1 MRIQKKAI
9 AILFLLSCV
18 LASGWTMT
26 LTEDQAV
33 EYALQNNG
41 NLKLA
46 AMDLDVQARADK
58 NGWNGLLPTVQVSAT
73 LNRSNQSSL
82 TSLGIKDP
90 TVSFVGGIS
99 ASWSFNPALI
109 TNIELAHKQYEAG
122 LITYEEQRQQTVLNV
137 RKLFY
142 GLLLQQES
150 LELQRE
156 SLKNTESRASQA
168 EESFK
173 VGYVPEL
180 TVLQAQTA
188 YDNAVSSLQKQ
199 EQAFVQQ
206 KRTFAM
212 LLGLPVDTDII
223 LQGEIG
229 LDFYDIDAESSLS
242 GLDNR
247 FDIAKLGKQAEVLK
261 TQEKALKMQVNV
273 PTISLSAS
281 YQPIIKDIS
290 KDWGGTVGTAG
301 PMIADNYSD
310 NGSMSV
316 TVAMNLTNLL
326 PWSSSRQKL
335 KDLQD
340 NIGKLATSEF
350 VLRQSA
356 TVEILNLL
364 TTLEQS
370 RLAIENSERSIALS
384 QKVYTLTEE
393 SYRYG
398 STELL
403 DVRDAQLQLDQ
414 AKLGR
419 LSEQYTYLSAL
430 LDLEYAIQR
439 SIIK

>member
-1 MRIQKKAI
+1 MRIQKRAI
-9 AILFLLSCV
+9 ATLFLLSCV
-18 LASGWTMT
+18 LASCWTMT

-41 NLKLA
+41 SLKLA

-58 NGWNGLLPTVQVSAT
+58 NGWNGLLPTVQVTAT
-73 LNRSNQSSL
+73 LNRGNQSSF
-82 TSLGIKDP
+82 TSLGVKDP

-109 TNIELAHKQYEAG
+109 TNIDLAHRQYEAG

-168 EESFK
+168 EASFK
-173 VGYVPEL
+173 AGYVPEL

-242 GLDNR
+242 SLDNR

-281 YQPIIKDIS
+281 YQPMIKDIS
-290 KDWGGTVGTAG
+290 RDWGGTVGTS

-340 NIGKLATSEF
+340 NIGKLATSEL

-370 RLAIENSERSIALS
+370 RLAIENSERSIALA

-414 AKLGR
+414 ARLGR

>member
-1 MRIQKKAI
+1 MGIQKKAI
-9 AILFLLSCV
+9 VILAMLCVMASIWAI
-18 LASGWTMT
+18 T

-33 EYALQNNG
+33 EYALQNSG
-41 NLKLA
+41 SLELA
-46 AMDLDVQARADK
+46 AMDLAMQARADK

-73 LNRSNQSSL
+73 LSRSNQASLSSI
-82 TSLGIKDP
+82 GIQDP
-90 TVSFVGGIS
+90 TINFVGGIS
-99 ASWSFNPALI
+99 ASWNFNPALI
-109 TNIELAHKQYEAG
+109 TNIDLAHRQYEAG
-122 LITYEEQRQQTVLNV
+122 LITYEEQRQQTILNV

-156 SLKNTESRASQA
+156 SLKNTESRKTQA
-168 EESFK
+168 EENFK
-173 VGYVPEL
+173 AGYVPEL
-180 TVLQAQTA
+180 TVLQAQTT
-188 YDNAVSSLQKQ
+188 YDNAVSSFQKQ

-212 LLGLPVDTDII
+212 LLGLPADESII

-229 LDFYDIDAESSLS
+229 LEFYDIDTETSLS
-242 GLDNR
+242 SLDNR
-247 FDIAKLGKQAEVLK
+247 FDIAKLSKQAEVLK

-273 PTISLSAS
+273 PTVSLSAS
-281 YQPIIKDIS
+281 YQPVIKDIT
-290 KDWGGTVGTAG
+290 KDWNGTLGAYPLSTN
-301 PMIADNYSD
+301 NYSD

-326 PWSSSRQKL
+326 PWSSARQGL

-340 NIGKLATSEF
+340 NIGKLATSEL

-370 RLAIENSERSIALS
+370 RLAIENSERSIALT
-384 QKVYTLTEE
+384 QKVYDLTEE

>member
-1 MRIQKKAI
+1 M
-9 AILFLLSCV
+9 LCV
-18 LASGWTMT
+18 LASVWAIT

-33 EYALQNNG
+33 EYALQNSG
-41 NLKLA
+41 SLELA
-46 AMDLDVQARADK
+46 AMDLAMQARADK

-73 LNRSNQSSL
+73 LNRSNQVSPSLSSIM
-82 TSLGIKDP
+82 SSP
-90 TVSFVGGIS
+90 NVSFVGGVS
-99 ASWSFNPALI
+99 ASWNFNPALI
-109 TNIELAHKQYEAG
+109 TNIDLAHRQYEAG
-122 LITYEEQRQQTVLNV
+122 LITYEEQKQQTILNV
-137 RKLFY
+137 RKMFY

-150 LELQRE
+150 LAMQRE
-156 SLKNTESRASQA
+156 SLKNTEARVTQA
-168 EESFK
+168 EENFK
-173 VGYVPEL
+173 AGYVPEL
-180 TVLQAQTA
+180 TVLQAQTS
-188 YDNAVSSLQKQ
+188 YDNAVSGFQKQ
-199 EQAFVQQ
+199 EQSFVQQ

-212 LLGLPVDTDII
+212 LLGLPVDEELT
-223 LQGEIG
+223 LEGEIG
-229 LDFYDIDAESSLS
+229 MDFYDIDTATSLNS
-242 GLDNR
+242 LDSR

-261 TQEKALKMQVNV
+261 TQEKALKMQINV

-281 YQPIIKDIS
+281 YQPMVMDIT
-290 KDWGGTVGTAG
+290 KDWGGDFYTN
-301 PMIADNYSD
+301 PMGSSPNYMD

-326 PWSSSRQKL
+326 PWSSARQGL

-340 NIGKLATSEF
+340 NISKLATSEL
-350 VLRQSA
+350 VLRESA

-370 RLAIENSERSIALS
+370 RLAIENSERSITLA
-384 QKVYTLTEE
+384 QKAYDLTEE

-419 LSEQYTYLSAL
+419 LSDQYTYLSAL

>member
-1 MRIQKKAI
+1 M
-9 AILFLLSCV
+9 LCV
-18 LASGWTMT
+18 LASVWAIT

-33 EYALQNNG
+33 EYALQNSG
-41 NLKLA
+41 SLELA
-46 AMDLDVQARADK
+46 AMDLAMQARADK

-73 LNRSNQSSL
+73 LNRSNQARNYMTG
-82 TSLGIKDP
+82 TSVDP
-90 TVSFVGGIS
+90 SFSFVGGVS
-99 ASWSFNPALI
+99 ASWNFNPALI
-109 TNIELAHKQYEAG
+109 TNIDLAHRQYEAG
-122 LITYEEQRQQTVLNV
+122 LITYEEQKQQTILNV
-137 RKLFY
+137 RKMFY

-150 LELQRE
+150 LAMQRE
-156 SLKNTESRASQA
+156 SLKNTEARVTQA
-168 EESFK
+168 EENFK
-173 VGYVPEL
+173 AGYVPEL
-180 TVLQAQTA
+180 TVLQAQTS
-188 YDNAVSSLQKQ
+188 YDNAVSGFQKQ
-199 EQAFVQQ
+199 EQSFVQQ

-212 LLGLPVDTDII
+212 LLGVPVDEELT
-223 LQGEIG
+223 LEGEIG
-229 LDFYDIDAESSLS
+229 MDFYDIDTATSLNS
-242 GLDNR
+242 LDSR

-261 TQEKALKMQVNV
+261 TQEKALKMQINV

-281 YQPIIKDIS
+281 YQPVISDIT
-290 KDWGGTVGTAG
+290 KDWTGN
-301 PMIADNYSD
+301 NYMD

-326 PWSSSRQKL
+326 PWSSARQGL

-340 NIGKLATSEF
+340 NISKLATSEL
-350 VLRQSA
+350 VLRESA

-370 RLAIENSERSIALS
+370 RLAIENSERSITLA
-384 QKVYTLTEE
+384 QKAYDLTEE

-419 LSEQYTYLSAL
+419 LSDQYTYLSAL